1 MRVARIYADDA
12 EEMLL
17 AERLVG
23 EARQRR
29 ATRMETR
36 ERLVTTLS
44 ALTFLAAA
52 VAIALLAPDQRHV
65 DPFLTVCLVAG
76 FALILQIR
84 FEFGGYFGSPE
95 QLAIV
100 PLMLLG
106 PLPLVPLL
114 VAAAGLLTLLPDFV
128 RGTWHRERWVN
139 SLADSWPCIGPVLVL
154 ALFAPGPLDT
164 DHLWI
169 YAIAAVAQF
178 ATDLGWG
185 LVRNHLLDRL
195 PIREGLKGFAGT
207 ARVDAVF
214 IPIAFIISLAAVEEP
229 LYLLAIAPLV
239 WLLHL
244 FSIDRR
250 ERYTKALELQRAYRG
265 TVMLLSDVI
274 ESEDRYTAEHSRSVV
289 ELVNAVADHLGI
301 AEQDRQELEF
311 AAMLHDVGKIA
322 IPKEILNKPAA
333 LTEGEFEVIKTHT
346 IEGQFMLDR
355 VGGLL
360 GRVGEIVRSC
370 HERWDGAGYPDGLAA
385 REIPYAS
392 RIVFCCDAYN
402 AMTTDRVYRGAMST
416 DEAMAELHANS
427 GSQFDPSV
435 VAAVATVVQRRAV
448 PATAADEVRA
458 LLASAPRP
466 REIPAANAAS

>member
-1 MRVARIYADDA
+1 M
-12 EEMLL
+12 
-17 AERLVG
+17 ER
-23 EARQRR
+23 
-29 ATRMETR
+29 R

-44 ALTFLAAA
+44 ALGFLVIAI
-52 VAIALLAPDQRHV
+52 AIALLVPDERHV
-65 DPFLTVCLVAG
+65 DPVLTLALVAG

-106 PLPLVPLL
+106 PLPLVPVL
-114 VAAAGLLTLLPDFV
+114 VAAAGILTLFPDFV
-128 RGTWHRERWVN
+128 RGTWHRERWIN
-139 SLADSWPCIGPVLVL
+139 SFADSWPCIGPVVVL
-154 ALFAPGPLDT
+154 AALAPGPLQA
-164 DHLWI
+164 DHI
-169 YAIAAVAQF
+169 EVYALAAVAQF
-178 ATDLGWG
+178 GADLTWG

-195 PIREGLKGFAGT
+195 PIKEGLRGFAGT

-214 IPIAFIISLAAVEEP
+214 IPIAFVISLVAVDEP
-229 LYLLAIAPLV
+229 AYLLVTVPLV

-289 ELVNAVADHLGI
+289 ELVNAVADQLGI
-301 AEQDRQELEF
+301 PDQDRQELEF

-333 LTEGEFEVIKTHT
+333 LTESEFEVIKTHT

-370 HERWDGAGYPDGLAA
+370 HERWDGTGYPDGLAGK
-385 REIPYAS
+385 EIPYAS
-392 RIVFCCDAYN
+392 RIVFCCDAFN
-402 AMTTDRVYRGAMST
+402 AMTTNRVYRGALSL
-416 DEAMAELHANS
+416 DEAVAELKANS
-427 GSQFDPSV
+427 GAQFDPAV
-435 VAAVATVVQRRAV
+435 VSAVDTVVQSRAASV
-448 PATAADEVRA
+448 SAADEVRA
-458 LLASAPRP
+458 LLATAPRP
-466 REIPAANAAS
+466 REIPAANTAG

>member
-1 MRVARIYADDA
+1 M
-12 EEMLL
+12 
-17 AERLVG
+17 ER
-23 EARQRR
+23 
-29 ATRMETR
+29 R
-36 ERLVTTLS
+36 ERLVTALS
-44 ALTFLAAA
+44 ALTFLLTAI
-52 VAIALLAPDQRHV
+52 VIALVAPDERHV
-65 DPFLTVCLVAG
+65 DPLLTVGLLVG
-76 FALILQIR
+76 FTLILQVR

-106 PLPLVPLL
+106 PLPYVPLL
-114 VAAAGLLTLLPDFV
+114 VAAAGILSFLPDFV

-139 SLADSWPCIGPVLVL
+139 SFADSWPCIGPVVVL
-154 ALFAPGPLDT
+154 ALLAPGPLDSE
-164 DHLWI
+164 HLPV
-169 YAIAAVAQF
+169 YVLAAVAQF
-178 ATDLGWG
+178 GTDLAWG
-185 LVRNHLLDRL
+185 LIRNHLLDGL
-195 PIREGLKGFAGT
+195 PVREGLRGFAGT

-214 IPIAFIISLAAVEEP
+214 IPVAFAISLAAVNDP
-229 LYLLAIAPLV
+229 LYLLVIAPLV
-239 WLLHL
+239 WLLRL

-289 ELVNAVADHLGI
+289 DLVHAVADQLGVPD
-301 AEQDRQELEF
+301 QDRQELEF

-333 LTEGEFEVIKTHT
+333 LTDSEFEVIKTHT

-370 HERWDGAGYPDGLAA
+370 HERWDGTGYPDGLAGK
-385 REIPYAS
+385 EIPYAS

-402 AMTTDRVYRGAMST
+402 AMTTDRVYRGAMSQ
-416 DEAMAELHANS
+416 DEAIAELRDNS
-427 GSQFDPSV
+427 GTQFDPSV
-435 VAAVATVVQRRAV
+435 VAAVETVVQGR
-448 PATAADEVRA
+448 PEPESAADEVRA
-458 LLASAPRP
+458 VLASAPRP
-466 REIPAANAAS
+466 REIPAANTAG

>member
-1 MRVARIYADDA
+1 
-12 EEMLL
+12 MLL

-36 ERLVTTLS
+36 ERFVTALS
-44 ALTFLAAA
+44 ALTFLLTAL
-52 VAIALLAPDQRHV
+52 AIAVTVPDERHV
-65 DPFLTVCLVAG
+65 DPVLTLALVAG
-76 FALILQIR
+76 VALILQVR

-106 PLPLVPLL
+106 PLPYVPLL
-114 VAAAGLLTLLPDFV
+114 VAAAGILALLPDFV

-139 SLADSWPCIGPVLVL
+139 SFADSWPCIGPVVVL
-154 ALFAPGPLDT
+154 AIFAPGPLEPG
-164 DHLWI
+164 HLGI
-169 YAIAAVAQF
+169 YVLAALAQF
-178 ATDLGWG
+178 GTDITWG
-185 LVRNHLLDRL
+185 LIRNHLLDGL
-195 PIREGLKGFAGT
+195 PVREGLRGFAGT

-214 IPIAFIISLAAVEEP
+214 IPIAFVISLVAVHEP
-229 LYLLAIAPLV
+229 LYLLVIAPLV
-239 WLLHL
+239 WLLQL

-289 ELVNAVADHLGI
+289 DLVNAVADHLGV
-301 AEQDRQELEF
+301 ADQDRQELEF
-311 AAMLHDVGKIA
+311 AAMLHDVGKIS
-322 IPKEILNKPAA
+322 IPKEILNKPTA
-333 LTEGEFEVIKTHT
+333 LTESEFEVIKTHT

-370 HERWDGAGYPDGLAA
+370 HERWDGTGYPDGLVGK
-385 REIPYAS
+385 EIPYAS

-416 DEAMAELHANS
+416 EEAMAELRENS
-427 GSQFDPSV
+427 GSQFDPAVVDAVDSV
-435 VAAVATVVQRRAV
+435 VRARAT
-448 PATAADEVRA
+448 ATSAADEVRA
-458 LLASAPRP
+458 VLASAPRP
-466 REIPAANAAS
+466 REFTAANTAAG

>member
-1 MRVARIYADDA
+1 M
-12 EEMLL
+12 
-17 AERLVG
+17 ER
-23 EARQRR
+23 
-29 ATRMETR
+29 R
-36 ERLVTTLS
+36 ERLVTALS
-44 ALTFLAAA
+44 ALTFLLTAI
-52 VAIALLAPDQRHV
+52 VIALVAPDERHV
-65 DPFLTVCLVAG
+65 DPLLTVGLLVG
-76 FALILQIR
+76 FTLILQVR

-106 PLPLVPLL
+106 PLPYVPLL
-114 VAAAGLLTLLPDFV
+114 VAAAGILSFLPDFV

-139 SLADSWPCIGPVLVL
+139 SFADSWPCIGPVVVL
-154 ALFAPGPLDT
+154 ALLAPGPLDSE
-164 DHLWI
+164 HLPV
-169 YAIAAVAQF
+169 YVLAAVAQF
-178 ATDLGWG
+178 GTDLAWG
-185 LVRNHLLDRL
+185 LIRNHLLDGL
-195 PIREGLKGFAGT
+195 PVREGLRGFAGT

-214 IPIAFIISLAAVEEP
+214 IPVAFAISLVAVNDP
-229 LYLLAIAPLV
+229 LYLLVIAPLV
-239 WLLHL
+239 WLLRL

-289 ELVNAVADHLGI
+289 DLVHAVADQLGVPD
-301 AEQDRQELEF
+301 QDRQELEF

-333 LTEGEFEVIKTHT
+333 LTDSEFEVIKTHT

-370 HERWDGAGYPDGLAA
+370 HERWDGTGYPDGLAG

-402 AMTTDRVYRGAMST
+402 AMTTDRVYRGAMSQ
-416 DEAMAELHANS
+416 DEALAELQANS
-427 GSQFDPSV
+427 GTQFDPSV
-435 VAAVATVVQRRAV
+435 VAAVETVVQGR
-448 PATAADEVRA
+448 PAPESAADEVRA
-458 LLASAPRP
+458 VLASAPRP
-466 REIPAANAAS
+466 REIPAANTAG